1 MNCIVVDDDEFS
13 RTVVKQFIERTPNL
27 TLIAECEDAIEV
39 FGILQRNQ
47 VDIAFL
53 DVEMPEMSGIDLVKA
68 LKNLP
73 QVVLI
78 TSRAEYAVEA
88 FEYNVTDYL
97 VKPVK
102 YVRFLKAV
110 EKAENNI
117 RSGQILPEDS
127 VEDKNYVFIKSDS
140 KIVRLH
146 LDEIHFVEALSDYVV
161 LNTQGK
167 KHIMHGTMKSMV
179 QKLGEQFI
187 RVHRSFIVN
196 KNKIETIEDTKVVM
210 PTKIIPIG
218 ASYKSKFL
226 ERLNFLA

>member
-1 MNCIVVDDDEFS
+1 MNCLVVDDDEFS
-13 RTVVKQFIERTPNL
+13 RTIVKQFIERTPNL
-27 TLIAECEDAIEV
+27 KLIAECEDAIEV
-39 FGILQRNQ
+39 FGILQKNQ
-47 VDIAFL
+47 IDIAFL

-78 TSRAEYAVEA
+78 TSRAKYAVEA
-88 FEYNVTDYL
+88 FEHSVTDYL

-110 EKAENNI
+110 EKARNNLYSKPVSTEETDENK
-117 RSGQILPEDS
+117 D
-127 VEDKNYVFIKSDS
+127 YVFIKSDS

-161 LNTQGK
+161 LNTRQK

-218 ASYKSKFL
+218 ASYKNKFL
-226 ERLNFLA
+226 EQLNFLA

>member
-1 MNCIVVDDDEFS
+1 MNCLVVDDDEFS
-13 RTVVKQFIERTPNL
+13 RTIVKQFIERTPNL
-27 TLIAECEDAIEV
+27 KLIAECEDAIEV
-39 FGILQRNQ
+39 FGILQKNQ
-47 VDIAFL
+47 IDIAFL

-78 TSRAEYAVEA
+78 TSRAKYAVEA
-88 FEYNVTDYL
+88 FEHSVTDYL

-110 EKAENNI
+110 EKARNNLNSKQISTEETDENK
-117 RSGQILPEDS
+117 D
-127 VEDKNYVFIKSDS
+127 YVFIKSDS

-161 LNTQGK
+161 LNTHQR

-218 ASYKSKFL
+218 ASYKNKFL
-226 ERLNFLA
+226 EQLNFLA

>member
-13 RTVVKQFIERTPNL
+13 RTVVKQLIERTPNL
-27 TLIAECEDAIEV
+27 TLVAECEDAIEV
-39 FGILQRNQ
+39 FGILKNNQ
-47 VDIAFL
+47 IDIAFL

-73 QVVLI
+73 QIILI

-117 RSGQILPEDS
+117 KSSTSQPEDTT
-127 VEDKNYVFIKSDS
+127 EEQNYVFIKSDS
-140 KIVRLH
+140 KIIRLH
-146 LDEIHFVEALSDYVV
+146 LDEVHFVEALSDYVV
-161 LNTQGK
+161 LNTQTK
-167 KHIMHGTMKSMV
+167 KHVMHGTMKSMV
-179 QKLGEQFI
+179 QKLGDQFI

-196 KNKIETIEDTKVVM
+196 RNKIEAIEDTKVVM

-218 ASYKSKFL
+218 ASYKSKFI
-226 ERLNFLA
+226 EKLNFLA